1 MADPA
6 PACFAFDLPCHYQYG
21 RFWIEIMAL
30 TPKPGVLDI
39 TPYIGGRAA
48 VAGVE
53 KVIKLSSNES
63 PLGPSPLAVEALVK
77 AAHDLEIYPE
87 GSAQIL
93 RDAIGEVYGLDPARI
108 VTSGDGSD
116 ALLTMLANAYL
127 RPGDEVLFSEHDFI
141 LYKIATFANSAIP
154 VEIPDPKLR
163 FDVDAALARVTPKTR
178 IVFIANPNNPTGSY
192 ISHEEM
198 RRLHAGLSPETLL
211 VIDSAYSEY
220 VRKNDYEAGIEM
232 VSRYP
237 NVVMTRT
244 FSKVHGLA
252 GMRIGWT
259 YAPAAVCDVL
269 NRIRGPFNVSM
280 MQQYTAAA
288 AIRDRTHVERS
299 VAHNE
304 QWKTYLT
311 EEIRKLGLTVNES
324 VANFVLI
331 QFPKGEKS
339 SAKADAFLGSKGLIL
354 RGVAGYGLPDALRLT
369 IGTAEANER
378 VVSALREFMGR

>member
-1 MADPA
+1 VIDAAYAEYLHRD
-6 PACFAFDLPCHYQYG
+6 DY
-21 RFWIEIMAL
+21 E
-30 TPKPGVLDI
+30 PG
-39 TPYIGGRAA
+39 A
-48 VAGVE
+48 
-53 KVIKLSSNES
+53 
-63 PLGPSPLAVEALVK
+63 ALVR
-77 AAHDLEIYPE
+77 E
-87 GSAQIL
+87 
-93 RDAIGEVYGLDPARI
+93 
-108 VTSGDGSD
+108 
-116 ALLTMLANAYL
+116 
-127 RPGDEVLFSEHDFI
+127 F
-141 LYKIATFANSAIP
+141 
-154 VEIPDPKLR
+154 
-163 FDVDAALARVTPKTR
+163 
-178 IVFIANPNNPTGSY
+178 
-192 ISHEEM
+192 
-198 RRLHAGLSPETLL
+198 
-211 VIDSAYSEY
+211 
-220 VRKNDYEAGIEM
+220 
-232 VSRYP
+232 P

-244 FSKVHGLA
+244 FSKIHGLA

-280 MQQYTAAA
+280 MQQHAAAA
-288 AIRDRTHVERS
+288 AIRDRAHLERS

-378 VVSALREFMGR
+378 VVAALREFMSR